1 MEGNKTDLK
10 FDYQGCLNLAR
21 QLNAMADEVTGAATK
36 REQLANTAK
45 KDFIGAYA
53 DQFTSRMTVE
63 QTNFKAVA
71 KGLRNDA
78 TDLARMWKNAMDE
91 ENRRLYGR
99 HVDDVKSHRSVLQDI
114 GDWFT
119 GFHYPPAPAAV
130 PVPQPPAFKPTAE
143 LVHY

>member
-1 MEGNKTDLK
+1 MEGNKTDLR
-10 FDYQGCLNLAR
+10 FDYQGALNLAR
-21 QLNAMADEVTGAATK
+21 QLNTLADQVTSAATK
-36 REQLANTAK
+36 RQTLADTAK

-53 DQFTSRMTVE
+53 DQFASRMTVE
-63 QTNFKAVA
+63 QTNFRAVA

-78 TDLARMWKNAMDE
+78 MMWKNAMDE

-99 HVDDVKSHRSVLQDI
+99 HVDDVKNHRSLLDSI

>member
-1 MEGNKTDLK
+1 MEGNKTDLT

-36 REQLANTAK
+36 REQLATTAK

-71 KGLRNDA
+71 QGLRND
-78 TDLARMWKNAMDE
+78 AMDE

>member
-10 FDYQGCLNLAR
+10 FDYQGALALAR
-21 QLNAMADEVTGAATK
+21 QLSAMADEVTHAATK
-36 REQLANTAK
+36 RQQLADTAK
-45 KDFIGAYA
+45 KDFIGAN
-53 DQFTSRMTVE
+53 QFASRMTVE
-63 QTNFKAVA
+63 QANFKAVA
-71 KGLRNDA
+71 QGLRNDA
-78 TDLARMWKNAMDE
+78 TDLARMWKNAMEE

>member
-1 MEGNKTDLK
+1 VAEGR
-10 FDYQGCLNLAR
+10 YQDAIEEVRNRQGILAQRRSELEITR
-21 QLNAMADEVTGAATK
+21 Q
-36 REQLANTAK
+36 QLADTAR

-53 DQFTSRMTVE
+53 DQFASRMTVE

-71 KGLRNDA
+71 QGLRNDA
-78 TDLARMWKNAMDE
+78 MDVARMWKNAMDE

-99 HVDDVKSHRSVLQDI
+99 HVDDVKNHRSVLDSI

-130 PVPQPPAFKPTAE
+130 PVPQPPAFMSTAE